1 VFTGRD
7 MGDSNI
13 GDQTSAPRINK
24 PCSPALV
31 SRLAEQVPAAKIAV
45 VAIFTGRLGLR
56 VRTPQ
61 PLWVATTP

>member
-1 VFTGRD
+1 